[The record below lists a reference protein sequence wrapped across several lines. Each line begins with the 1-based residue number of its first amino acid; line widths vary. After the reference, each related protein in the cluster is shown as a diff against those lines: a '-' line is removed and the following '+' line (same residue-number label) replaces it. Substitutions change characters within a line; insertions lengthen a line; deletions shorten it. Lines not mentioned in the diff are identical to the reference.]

1 MGYPLGPTLASIFL
15 CHYETTWLKNCQKP
29 FKPVY
34 YKRHVDDIFVL
45 FEKRE
50 QVLQIV
56 NYMNKRHKNI
66 KFLFETE
73 KSNSFSSL
81 DIKIWRRKDK
91 ITTGVFRKDVFSVV
105 YTSF

>member
-1 MGYPLGPTLASIFL
+1 
-15 CHYETTWLKNCQKP
+15 
-29 FKPVY
+29 
-34 YKRHVDDIFVL
+34 
-45 FEKRE
+45 
-50 QVLQIV
+50 
-56 NYMNKRHKNI
+56 MNKRHKNI